1 MANVIPTFKFSRIF
15 LLSLTFL
22 IFITFIVVTIFSSFI
37 FNNSRIQQIESLYL
51 QAKSIDTLIPHI
63 DNEDINFDEIADT
76 LAITD
81 SDNNELRI
89 TIINEDWQVIGDSLV
104 EQQNLYSVELHSP
117 ENRIEIRD
125 AINNAYGTA
134 TRNSETTGEDLIYVA
149 ILRDQN
155 DLSKGIIRVALPFD
169 LSSSLFNFFIIPF
182 IILFFLVVAS
192 SSFLS
197 LNVEN
202 SIRRDLSVLLNNTQ
216 RALKGKP
223 IKEKIRRG
231 DDQLETI
238 SNTVNDISTRLNAE
252 IKQTIDQRTQ
262 FGTVLDSINQGIIIF
277 NKNYKV
283 RFANDIA
290 LEIFGKHKFF
300 LGEKIAVKQ
309 LQSINKLLKK
319 TKENLSAEA
328 EINIKDKGSDKNL
341 LLSAT
346 TMASTN
352 EYILVINDISSLR
365 KLENLRKNLLTD
377 ISHEIKTP
385 VSVIRAGSE
394 TLNSGALEDKNIAKK
409 FAKSIQDN
417 AERLSEMIDDLLE
430 LEKIEFSGLVPKK
443 KKMNVLQQT
452 NIIID
457 SLQSLM
463 YEKNIRLNNLIASE
477 HTIKTDKDSFR
488 TILSNLIAN
497 AIKYSPNG
505 STITLKSSI
514 TETDLTIEIADEG
527 YGIEKQNLKRVFD
540 RFYRTE
546 KARAHSKGTGLGLS
560 LVKQLSNR
568 LDGNVSVESKI
579 NKGSKFFVRLPQK

>member
-1 MANVIPTFKFSRIF
+1 MAKIIPTFKFSRIF

-37 FNNSRIQQIESLYL
+37 FNNSRIQQIESLYI
-51 QAKSIDTLIPHI
+51 QAKTIDTLIPQI
-63 DNEDINFDEIADT
+63 DEKDINFDEIADS
-76 LAITD
+76 LSITD
-81 SDNNELRI
+81 SDDNELRI

-104 EQQNLYSVELHSP
+104 EQQNLSNVELHSP

-125 AINNAYGTA
+125 AINSAYGSA

-169 LSSSLFNFFIIPF
+169 LSASLFNFFIIPF

-202 SIRRDLSVLLNNTQ
+202 SIRRDLSILLNNTQ

-223 IKEKIRRG
+223 IKRKIRKG
-231 DDQLETI
+231 DEQLESI
-238 SNTVNDISTRLNAE
+238 SNTVNDISNRLNAE
-252 IKQTIDQRTQ
+252 IEQTIDQRTQ
-262 FGTVLDSINQGIIIF
+262 FGTVLDSINQGVIIF
-277 NKNYKV
+277 NKNFKV

-290 LEIFGKHKFF
+290 LEIFGKHQFF
-300 LGEKIAVKQ
+300 LGEKIANKQ

-328 EINIKDKGSDKNL
+328 EMTIEAKSSDKNL

-346 TMASTN
+346 TMPSTN

-394 TLNSGALEDKNIAKK
+394 TLNSGALEDKETAKK
-409 FAKSIQDN
+409 FTQSIQDN
-417 AERLSEMIDDLLE
+417 AERLSEMIEDLLE
-430 LEKIEFSGLVPKK
+430 LEKIEFSGLVPNK
-443 KKMNVLQQT
+443 KKMNVLQQI

-463 YEKNIRLNNLIASE
+463 FEKNIQLDNLISSE
-477 HTIKTDKDSFR
+477 HVIKTDKDSFR

-497 AIKYSPNG
+497 AIKYSPDG
-505 STITLKSSI
+505 STISLKSSI
-514 TETDLTIEIADEG
+514 SATDITIEIADEG
-527 YGIEKQNLKRVFD
+527 YGIEKQNLNRVFD
-540 RFYRTE
+540 RFYRTD
-546 KARAHSKGTGLGLS
+546 KARAHTKGTGLGLS
-560 LVKQLSNR
+560 LVKQLTNR
-568 LDGNVSVESKI
+568 LGGNVSVESKI

>member
-1 MANVIPTFKFSRIF
+1 MAKIIPTFKFSRIF

-37 FNNSRIQQIESLYL
+37 FNNSRIQQIESLYI
-51 QAKSIDTLIPHI
+51 QAKTIDTLIPQI
-63 DNEDINFDEIADT
+63 DEKDINFDEIADS
-76 LAITD
+76 LSITD
-81 SDNNELRI
+81 SDDNELRI

-104 EQQNLYSVELHSP
+104 EQQNLSNVELHSP

-125 AINNAYGTA
+125 AINSAYGSA

-169 LSSSLFNFFIIPF
+169 LSASLFNFFIIPF

-202 SIRRDLSVLLNNTQ
+202 SIRRDLSILLNNTQ

-223 IKEKIRRG
+223 IKRKIRKG
-231 DDQLETI
+231 DEQLESI
-238 SNTVNDISTRLNAE
+238 SNTVNDISNRLNAE
-252 IKQTIDQRTQ
+252 IEQTIDQRTQ
-262 FGTVLDSINQGIIIF
+262 FGTVLDSINQGVIIF

-290 LEIFGKHKFF
+290 LEIFGKHQFF
-300 LGEKIAVKQ
+300 LGEKIANKQ

-328 EINIKDKGSDKNL
+328 EMTIEAKSSDKNL

-346 TMASTN
+346 TMPSTN

-394 TLNSGALEDKNIAKK
+394 TLNSGALEDKETAKK
-409 FAKSIQDN
+409 FTQSIQDN
-417 AERLSEMIDDLLE
+417 AERLSEMIEDLLE
-430 LEKIEFSGLVPKK
+430 LEKIEFSGLVPNK
-443 KKMNVLQQT
+443 KKMNVLQQI

-463 YEKNIRLNNLIASE
+463 FEKNIQLDNLISSE
-477 HTIKTDKDSFR
+477 HVIKTDKDSFR

-497 AIKYSPNG
+497 AIKYSPDG
-505 STITLKSSI
+505 STISLKSSI
-514 TETDLTIEIADEG
+514 SETDITIEIADEG

-540 RFYRTE
+540 RFYRTD
-546 KARAHSKGTGLGLS
+546 KARAHTKGTGLGLS
-560 LVKQLSNR
+560 LVKQLTNR
-568 LDGNVSVESKI
+568 LGGNVSVESKI

>member
-1 MANVIPTFKFSRIF
+1 MAKIIPTFKFSRIF

-37 FNNSRIQQIESLYL
+37 FNNSRIQQIESLYM
-51 QAKSIDTLIPHI
+51 QAKTINTLIPQI
-63 DNEDINFDEIADT
+63 DQKHINFDEIVDT
-76 LAITD
+76 LAIKD
-81 SDNNELRI
+81 SDNNELRV
-89 TIINEDWQVIGDSLV
+89 TIINENWEVIGDSLID
-104 EQQNLYSVELHSP
+104 QQMLSNVELHSP
-117 ENRIEIRD
+117 DNRIEIRD
-125 AINNAYGTA
+125 AVNSAFGSA

-169 LSSSLFNFFIIPF
+169 LSASLFNFFIIPF

-202 SIRRDLSVLLNNTQ
+202 SIRRDLSILLNNTQ
-216 RALKGKP
+216 RTLKGKP
-223 IKEKIRRG
+223 IKKKIRRG
-231 DDQLETI
+231 DEQLESI
-238 SNTVNDISTRLNAE
+238 SNTVNDISNRLNAE
-252 IKQTIDQRTQ
+252 IEQAIDQRTQ
-262 FGTVLDSINQGIIIF
+262 FGSVLDSINQGVIIF

-300 LGEKIAVKQ
+300 LGEKIVIKQ
-309 LQSINKLLKK
+309 LQTINKLLKK

-328 EINIKDKGSDKNL
+328 EMNIKDKGSDKNL

-346 TMASTN
+346 TMPSTN

-394 TLNSGALEDKNIAKK
+394 TLNSGALEDKDTAMK
-409 FAKSIQDN
+409 FTRSIQDN
-417 AERLSEMIDDLLE
+417 AERLSEMIEDLLE
-430 LEKIEFSGLVPKK
+430 LEKIEFSGLVPNK
-443 KKMNVLQQT
+443 KKMNVLQEI

-457 SLQSLM
+457 SLQSLIF
-463 YEKNIRLNNLIASE
+463 EKNLLINNTISSE
-477 HTIKTDKDSFR
+477 NIIKTDKDSFR
-488 TILSNLIAN
+488 TIFSNLIAN
-497 AIKYSPNG
+497 AIKYSPDG
-505 STITLKSSI
+505 STITLKSS
-514 TETDLTIEIADEG
+514 TSDTDITIEIADEG

-540 RFYRTE
+540 RFYRTD
-546 KARAHSKGTGLGLS
+546 KARAHTKGTGLGLS
-560 LVKQLSNR
+560 LVKQLTNR
-568 LDGNVSVESKI
+568 LGGNVSVESKI
-579 NKGSKFFVRLPQK
+579 NKGSNFFVRLPQK

>member
-1 MANVIPTFKFSRIF
+1 MAKIIPTFKFSRIF

-37 FNNSRIQQIESLYL
+37 FNNSRIQQIESLYI
-51 QAKSIDTLIPHI
+51 QAKTIDTLIPQI
-63 DNEDINFDEIADT
+63 DEKDINFDEIADS
-76 LAITD
+76 LSITD
-81 SDNNELRI
+81 SDDNELRI

-104 EQQNLYSVELHSP
+104 EQQNLSNVELHSP

-125 AINNAYGTA
+125 AINSAYGSA

-169 LSSSLFNFFIIPF
+169 LSASLFNFFIIPF

-202 SIRRDLSVLLNNTQ
+202 SIRRDLSILLNNTQ

-223 IKEKIRRG
+223 IKRKIRKG
-231 DDQLETI
+231 DEQLESI
-238 SNTVNDISTRLNAE
+238 SNTVNDISNRLNAE
-252 IKQTIDQRTQ
+252 IEQTIDQRTQ
-262 FGTVLDSINQGIIIF
+262 FGTVLDSINQGVIIF

-290 LEIFGKHKFF
+290 LEIFGKHQFF
-300 LGEKIAVKQ
+300 LGEKIANKQ

-328 EINIKDKGSDKNL
+328 EMTIKDKSSDKNL

-346 TMASTN
+346 TMPSTN

-394 TLNSGALEDKNIAKK
+394 TLNSGALEDKETAKK
-409 FAKSIQDN
+409 FTQSIQDN
-417 AERLSEMIDDLLE
+417 AERLSEMIEDLLE
-430 LEKIEFSGLVPKK
+430 LEKIEFSGLVPNK
-443 KKMNVLQQT
+443 KKMNVLQQI

-463 YEKNIRLNNLIASE
+463 FEKNIQLDNLISSE
-477 HTIKTDKDSFR
+477 HVIKTDKDSFR

-497 AIKYSPNG
+497 AIKYSPDG
-505 STITLKSSI
+505 STISLKSSI
-514 TETDLTIEIADEG
+514 SETDITIEIADEG
-527 YGIEKQNLKRVFD
+527 YGIEKQNLNRVFD
-540 RFYRTE
+540 RFYRTD
-546 KARAHSKGTGLGLS
+546 KARAHTKGTGLGLS
-560 LVKQLSNR
+560 LVKQLTNR
-568 LDGNVSVESKI
+568 LGGNVSVESKI

>member
-1 MANVIPTFKFSRIF
+1 MAKIIPTFKFSRIF

-37 FNNSRIQQIESLYL
+37 FNNSRIQQIESLYI
-51 QAKSIDTLIPHI
+51 QAKTIDTLIPQI
-63 DNEDINFDEIADT
+63 DEKDINFDEIADS
-76 LAITD
+76 LSITD
-81 SDNNELRI
+81 SDDNELRI

-104 EQQNLYSVELHSP
+104 EQQNLSNVELHSP

-125 AINNAYGTA
+125 AINSAYGSA

-169 LSSSLFNFFIIPF
+169 LSASLFNFFIIPF

-202 SIRRDLSVLLNNTQ
+202 SIRRDLSILLNNTQ

-223 IKEKIRRG
+223 IKRKIRKG
-231 DDQLETI
+231 DEQLESI
-238 SNTVNDISTRLNAE
+238 SNTVNDISNRLNAE
-252 IKQTIDQRTQ
+252 IEQTIDQRTQ
-262 FGTVLDSINQGIIIF
+262 FGTVLDSINQGVIIF

-290 LEIFGKHKFF
+290 LEIFGKHQFF
-300 LGEKIAVKQ
+300 LGEKIANKQ

-328 EINIKDKGSDKNL
+328 EMNIKTKSSDKNL

-346 TMASTN
+346 TMPSTN

-394 TLNSGALEDKNIAKK
+394 TLNSGALEDKETAKK
-409 FAKSIQDN
+409 FTQSIQDN
-417 AERLSEMIDDLLE
+417 AERLSEMIEDLLE
-430 LEKIEFSGLVPKK
+430 LEKIEFSGLVPNK
-443 KKMNVLQQT
+443 KKMNVLQQI

-463 YEKNIRLNNLIASE
+463 FEKNIQLDNLISSE
-477 HTIKTDKDSFR
+477 HVIKTDKDSFR

-497 AIKYSPNG
+497 AIKYSPDG
-505 STITLKSSI
+505 STISLKSSI
-514 TETDLTIEIADEG
+514 SETDITIEIADEG
-527 YGIEKQNLKRVFD
+527 YGIEKQNLNRVFD
-540 RFYRTE
+540 RFYRTD
-546 KARAHSKGTGLGLS
+546 KARAHTKGTGLGLS
-560 LVKQLSNR
+560 LVKQLTNR
-568 LDGNVSVESKI
+568 LGGNVSVESKI

>member
-1 MANVIPTFKFSRIF
+1 MAKIIPTFKFSRIF

-37 FNNSRIQQIESLYL
+37 FNNSRIQQIESLYI
-51 QAKSIDTLIPHI
+51 QAKTIDTLIPQI
-63 DNEDINFDEIADT
+63 DEKDINFDEIADS
-76 LAITD
+76 LSITD
-81 SDNNELRI
+81 SDDNELRI
-89 TIINEDWQVIGDSLV
+89 TIINENWQVIGDSLV
-104 EQQNLYSVELHSP
+104 EQQNLSNVELHSP

-125 AINNAYGTA
+125 AINSAYGSA

-169 LSSSLFNFFIIPF
+169 LSASLFNFFIIPF

-202 SIRRDLSVLLNNTQ
+202 SIRRDLSILLNNTQ

-223 IKEKIRRG
+223 IKRKIRKG
-231 DDQLETI
+231 DEQLESI
-238 SNTVNDISTRLNAE
+238 SNTVNDISNRLNAE
-252 IKQTIDQRTQ
+252 IEQTIDQRTQ
-262 FGTVLDSINQGIIIF
+262 FGTVLDSINQGVIIF

-290 LEIFGKHKFF
+290 LEIFGKHQFF
-300 LGEKIAVKQ
+300 LGEKIANKQ

-328 EINIKDKGSDKNL
+328 EMTIKAKSSDKNL

-346 TMASTN
+346 TMPSTN

-394 TLNSGALEDKNIAKK
+394 TLNSGALEDKETAKK
-409 FAKSIQDN
+409 FTQSIQDN
-417 AERLSEMIDDLLE
+417 AERLSEMIEDLLE
-430 LEKIEFSGLVPKK
+430 LEKIEFSGLVPNK
-443 KKMNVLQQT
+443 KKMNVLQQI

-463 YEKNIRLNNLIASE
+463 FEKNIQLDNLISSE
-477 HTIKTDKDSFR
+477 HVIKTDKDSFR

-497 AIKYSPNG
+497 AIKYSPDG
-505 STITLKSSI
+505 STISLKSTIS
-514 TETDLTIEIADEG
+514 ETYITIEIADEG
-527 YGIEKQNLKRVFD
+527 YGIEKQNLNRVFD
-540 RFYRTE
+540 RFYRTD
-546 KARAHSKGTGLGLS
+546 KARAHTKGTGLGLS
-560 LVKQLSNR
+560 LVKQLTNR
-568 LDGNVSVESKI
+568 LGGNVSVESKI

>member
-117 ENRIEIRD
+117 ENRIEIKD

-497 AIKYSPNG
+497 AIKYSPDG

>member
-1 MANVIPTFKFSRIF
+1 MAKIIPTFKFSRIF

-37 FNNSRIQQIESLYL
+37 FNNSRIQQIESLYI
-51 QAKSIDTLIPHI
+51 QAKTIDTLIPQI
-63 DNEDINFDEIADT
+63 DEKDINFDEIADS
-76 LAITD
+76 LSITD
-81 SDNNELRI
+81 SDDNELRI

-104 EQQNLYSVELHSP
+104 EQQNLSNVELHSP

-125 AINNAYGTA
+125 AINSAYGSA

-169 LSSSLFNFFIIPF
+169 LSASLFNFFIIPF

-202 SIRRDLSVLLNNTQ
+202 SIRRDLSILLNNTQ

-223 IKEKIRRG
+223 IKRKIRKG
-231 DDQLETI
+231 DEQLESI
-238 SNTVNDISTRLNAE
+238 SNTVNDISNRLNAE
-252 IKQTIDQRTQ
+252 IEQTIDQRTQ
-262 FGTVLDSINQGIIIF
+262 FGTVLDSINQGVIIF

-290 LEIFGKHKFF
+290 LEIFGKHQFF
-300 LGEKIAVKQ
+300 LGEKIANKQ

-328 EINIKDKGSDKNL
+328 EMTIKDKSSDKNL

-346 TMASTN
+346 TMPSTN

-394 TLNSGALEDKNIAKK
+394 TLNSGALEDKETAKK
-409 FAKSIQDN
+409 FTQSIQDN
-417 AERLSEMIDDLLE
+417 AERLSEMIEDLLE
-430 LEKIEFSGLVPKK
+430 LEKIEFSGLVPNK
-443 KKMNVLQQT
+443 KKMNVLQQI

-463 YEKNIRLNNLIASE
+463 FEKNIQLDNLISSE
-477 HTIKTDKDSFR
+477 HVIKTDKDSFR

-505 STITLKSSI
+505 SRISLKSSI
-514 TETDLTIEIADEG
+514 SETDITIEIADEG
-527 YGIEKQNLKRVFD
+527 YGIEKQNLDRVFD
-540 RFYRTE
+540 RFYRTD
-546 KARAHSKGTGLGLS
+546 KARAHTKGTGLGLS
-560 LVKQLSNR
+560 LVKQLTNR
-568 LDGNVSVESKI
+568 LGGNVSVESKI

>member
-1 MANVIPTFKFSRIF
+1 MAKIIPTFKFSRIF

-37 FNNSRIQQIESLYL
+37 FNNSRIQQIESLYI
-51 QAKSIDTLIPHI
+51 QAKTIDTLIPQI
-63 DNEDINFDEIADT
+63 DEKDINFDEIADS
-76 LAITD
+76 LSITD
-81 SDNNELRI
+81 SDDNELRI

-104 EQQNLYSVELHSP
+104 EQQNLSNVELHSP

-125 AINNAYGTA
+125 AINSAYGSA

-169 LSSSLFNFFIIPF
+169 LSASLFNFFIIPF

-202 SIRRDLSVLLNNTQ
+202 SIRRDLSILLNNTQ

-223 IKEKIRRG
+223 IKRKIRKG
-231 DDQLETI
+231 DEQLESI
-238 SNTVNDISTRLNAE
+238 SNTVNDISNRLNAE
-252 IKQTIDQRTQ
+252 IEQTIDQRTQ
-262 FGTVLDSINQGIIIF
+262 FGTVLDSINQGVIIF

-290 LEIFGKHKFF
+290 LEIFGKHQFF
-300 LGEKIAVKQ
+300 LGEKIANKQ

-328 EINIKDKGSDKNL
+328 EMTIKTESSDKNL

-346 TMASTN
+346 TMPSTN

-394 TLNSGALEDKNIAKK
+394 TLNSGALEDKETAKK
-409 FAKSIQDN
+409 FTQSIQDN
-417 AERLSEMIDDLLE
+417 AERLSEMIEDLLE
-430 LEKIEFSGLVPKK
+430 LEKIEFSGLVPNK
-443 KKMNVLQQT
+443 KKMNVLQQI

-463 YEKNIRLNNLIASE
+463 FEKNIQLDNLISSE
-477 HTIKTDKDSFR
+477 HVIKTDKDSFR

-497 AIKYSPNG
+497 AIKYSPDG
-505 STITLKSSI
+505 STISLKSFIS
-514 TETDLTIEIADEG
+514 ETDITIEIADEG
-527 YGIEKQNLKRVFD
+527 YGIEKQNLNIVFD
-540 RFYRTE
+540 RFYRTD
-546 KARAHSKGTGLGLS
+546 KARAHTKGTGLGLS
-560 LVKQLSNR
+560 LVKQLTNR
-568 LDGNVSVESKI
+568 LGGNVSVESKI

>member
-1 MANVIPTFKFSRIF
+1 MAKIIPTFKFSRIF

-37 FNNSRIQQIESLYL
+37 FNNSRIQQIESLYI
-51 QAKSIDTLIPHI
+51 QAKTIDTLIPQI
-63 DNEDINFDEIADT
+63 DEKDINFDEIADS
-76 LAITD
+76 LSITD
-81 SDNNELRI
+81 SDDNELRI
-89 TIINEDWQVIGDSLV
+89 TIINEDWQVIGDSLI
-104 EQQNLYSVELHSP
+104 EQQNLSNVELHSP

-125 AINNAYGTA
+125 AINSAYGSA

-169 LSSSLFNFFIIPF
+169 LSASLFNFFIIPF

-202 SIRRDLSVLLNNTQ
+202 SIRRDLSILLNNTQ

-223 IKEKIRRG
+223 IKRKISKG
-231 DDQLETI
+231 DVQLESI
-238 SNTVNDISTRLNAE
+238 SNTVNDISNRLNAE
-252 IKQTIDQRTQ
+252 IEQTIDQRTQ
-262 FGTVLDSINQGIIIF
+262 FGTVLDSINQGVIIF

-290 LEIFGKHKFF
+290 LEIFGKHQFF
-300 LGEKIAVKQ
+300 LGEKIANKQ

-328 EINIKDKGSDKNL
+328 EMTIKAKSSDKNL

-346 TMASTN
+346 TMPSTN

-385 VSVIRAGSE
+385 VSVIRAASE
-394 TLNSGALEDKNIAKK
+394 TLNSGALEDKETAKK
-409 FAKSIQDN
+409 FTQSIQDN
-417 AERLSEMIDDLLE
+417 AERLSEMIEDLLE
-430 LEKIEFSGLVPKK
+430 LEKIEFSGLVPNK
-443 KKMNVLQQT
+443 KKMNVLQQI

-463 YEKNIRLNNLIASE
+463 FEKNIQLDNLISSE
-477 HTIKTDKDSFR
+477 HVIKTDKDSFR

-497 AIKYSPNG
+497 AIKYSPDG
-505 STITLKSSI
+505 STISLKSSI
-514 TETDLTIEIADEG
+514 SETDITIEIADEG
-527 YGIEKQNLKRVFD
+527 YGIEKQNLNRVFD
-540 RFYRTE
+540 RFYRTD
-546 KARAHSKGTGLGLS
+546 KARAHIKGTGLGLS
-560 LVKQLSNR
+560 LVKQLTNR
-568 LDGNVSVESKI
+568 LGGNVSVESKI

>member
-117 ENRIEIRD
+117 ENRIEIKD

-497 AIKYSPNG
+497 AIKYSPDG

-560 LVKQLSNR
+560 LVKQLTTR
-568 LDGNVSVESKI
+568 LGGNVSVESKI
-579 NKGSKFFVRLPQK
+579 NKGSNFFVRLPQK

>member
-1 MANVIPTFKFSRIF
+1 MAKIIPTFKFSRIF

-37 FNNSRIQQIESLYL
+37 FNNSRIQQIESLYI
-51 QAKSIDTLIPHI
+51 QAKTIDTLIPQI
-63 DNEDINFDEIADT
+63 DEKDINFDEIADS
-76 LAITD
+76 LSITD
-81 SDNNELRI
+81 SDDNELRI

-104 EQQNLYSVELHSP
+104 EQQNLSNVELHSP

-125 AINNAYGTA
+125 AINSAYGSA

-169 LSSSLFNFFIIPF
+169 LSASLFNFFIIPF

-202 SIRRDLSVLLNNTQ
+202 SIRRDLSILLNNTQ

-223 IKEKIRRG
+223 IKRKIRKG
-231 DDQLETI
+231 DEQLESI
-238 SNTVNDISTRLNAE
+238 SNTVNDISNRLNAE
-252 IKQTIDQRTQ
+252 IEQTIDQRTQ
-262 FGTVLDSINQGIIIF
+262 FGTVLDSINQGVIIF

-290 LEIFGKHKFF
+290 LEIFGKHQFF
-300 LGEKIAVKQ
+300 LGEKIANKQ

-328 EINIKDKGSDKNL
+328 EMTIKAKNSDKNL

-346 TMASTN
+346 TMPSTN

-394 TLNSGALEDKNIAKK
+394 TLNSGALEDKETAKK
-409 FAKSIQDN
+409 FTQSIQDN
-417 AERLSEMIDDLLE
+417 AERLSEMIEDLLE
-430 LEKIEFSGLVPKK
+430 LEKIEFSGLVPNK
-443 KKMNVLQQT
+443 KKMNVLQQI

-463 YEKNIRLNNLIASE
+463 FEKNIQLDNLISSE
-477 HTIKTDKDSFR
+477 HVIKTDKDSFR

-497 AIKYSPNG
+497 AIKYSPDG
-505 STITLKSSI
+505 SMISLKSSI
-514 TETDLTIEIADEG
+514 SETDITIEIADEG
-527 YGIEKQNLKRVFD
+527 YGIEKQNLNRVFD
-540 RFYRTE
+540 RFYRTD
-546 KARAHSKGTGLGLS
+546 KARAHTKGTGLGLS
-560 LVKQLSNR
+560 LVKQLTNR
-568 LDGNVSVESKI
+568 LGGNVSVESKI

>member
-1 MANVIPTFKFSRIF
+1 MAKIIPTFKFSRIF

-37 FNNSRIQQIESLYL
+37 FNNSRIQQIESLYI
-51 QAKSIDTLIPHI
+51 QAKTIDTLIPQI
-63 DNEDINFDEIADT
+63 DEKDINFDEIADS
-76 LAITD
+76 LSITD
-81 SDNNELRI
+81 SDDNELRI
-89 TIINEDWQVIGDSLV
+89 TIINKDWQVIGDSLV
-104 EQQNLYSVELHSP
+104 EQQNLSNVELHSP

-125 AINNAYGTA
+125 AINSAYGSA

-169 LSSSLFNFFIIPF
+169 LSASLFNFFIIPF

-202 SIRRDLSVLLNNTQ
+202 SIRRDLSILLNNTQ

-223 IKEKIRRG
+223 IKRKIRKG
-231 DDQLETI
+231 DEQLESI
-238 SNTVNDISTRLNAE
+238 SNTVNDISNRLNAE
-252 IKQTIDQRTQ
+252 IEQTIDQRTQ
-262 FGTVLDSINQGIIIF
+262 FGTVLDSINQGVIIF

-290 LEIFGKHKFF
+290 LEIFGKHQFF
-300 LGEKIAVKQ
+300 LGEKIANKQ

-328 EINIKDKGSDKNL
+328 EMTIKTKSSDKNL
-341 LLSAT
+341 FLSAT
-346 TMASTN
+346 TMPSTN

-394 TLNSGALEDKNIAKK
+394 TLNSGALEDKETAKK
-409 FAKSIQDN
+409 FTQSIQDN
-417 AERLSEMIDDLLE
+417 AERLSEMIEDLLE
-430 LEKIEFSGLVPKK
+430 LEKIEFSGLVPNK
-443 KKMNVLQQT
+443 KKMNVLQQI

-463 YEKNIRLNNLIASE
+463 FEKNIQLDNLISSE
-477 HTIKTDKDSFR
+477 HVIKTDKDSFR

-497 AIKYSPNG
+497 AIKYSPDG
-505 STITLKSSI
+505 STISLKSSI
-514 TETDLTIEIADEG
+514 SETDITIEIADEG
-527 YGIEKQNLKRVFD
+527 YGIEKQNLNRVFD
-540 RFYRTE
+540 RFYRTD
-546 KARAHSKGTGLGLS
+546 KARAHTKGTGLGLS
-560 LVKQLSNR
+560 LVKQLTNR
-568 LDGNVSVESKI
+568 LGGNVSVESKI

>member
-1 MANVIPTFKFSRIF
+1 MAKIIPTFKFSRIF

-37 FNNSRIQQIESLYL
+37 FNNSRIQQIESLYI
-51 QAKSIDTLIPHI
+51 QAKTIDTLIPQI
-63 DNEDINFDEIADT
+63 DEKDINFDEIADS
-76 LAITD
+76 LSITD

-89 TIINEDWQVIGDSLV
+89 TIINKDWQVIGDSLV
-104 EQQNLYSVELHSP
+104 EQQNLSNVELHSP

-125 AINNAYGTA
+125 AINSAYGSA

-169 LSSSLFNFFIIPF
+169 LSASLFNFFIIPF

-202 SIRRDLSVLLNNTQ
+202 SIRRDLSILLNNTQ

-223 IKEKIRRG
+223 IKRKIRKG
-231 DDQLETI
+231 DEQLESI
-238 SNTVNDISTRLNAE
+238 SNTVNDISNRLNAE
-252 IKQTIDQRTQ
+252 IEQTIDQRTQ
-262 FGTVLDSINQGIIIF
+262 FGTVLDSINQGVIIF

-290 LEIFGKHKFF
+290 LEIFGKHQFF
-300 LGEKIAVKQ
+300 LGEKIANKQ

-328 EINIKDKGSDKNL
+328 EMTIKAKSSDKNL

-346 TMASTN
+346 TMPSTN

-394 TLNSGALEDKNIAKK
+394 TLNSGALEDKETAKK
-409 FAKSIQDN
+409 FTQSIQDN
-417 AERLSEMIDDLLE
+417 AERLSEMIEDLLE
-430 LEKIEFSGLVPKK
+430 LEKIEFSGLVPNK
-443 KKMNVLQQT
+443 KKMNVLQQI

-463 YEKNIRLNNLIASE
+463 FEKNIQLDNLISSE
-477 HTIKTDKDSFR
+477 HVIKTDKDSFR

-497 AIKYSPNG
+497 AIKYSPDG
-505 STITLKSSI
+505 STISLKSSI
-514 TETDLTIEIADEG
+514 SKTDITIEIADEG
-527 YGIEKQNLKRVFD
+527 YGIEKQNLNRVFD
-540 RFYRTE
+540 RFYRTD
-546 KARAHSKGTGLGLS
+546 KARAHTKGTGLGLS
-560 LVKQLSNR
+560 LVKQLTNR
-568 LDGNVSVESKI
+568 LGGNVSVESKI

>member
-89 TIINEDWQVIGDSLV
+89 TIITEDWQVIGDSLV

-497 AIKYSPNG
+497 AIKYSPDG

>member
-22 IFITFIVVTIFSSFI
+22 IFITFIVVTLFSSFI

-497 AIKYSPNG
+497 AIKYSPDG

>member
-1 MANVIPTFKFSRIF
+1 MAKIIPTFKFSRIF

-37 FNNSRIQQIESLYL
+37 FNNSRIQQIESLYI
-51 QAKSIDTLIPHI
+51 QAKTIDTLIPQI
-63 DNEDINFDEIADT
+63 DEKDINFDEIADS
-76 LAITD
+76 LSITD
-81 SDNNELRI
+81 SDDNELRI

-104 EQQNLYSVELHSP
+104 DQQNLSNVELHSP

-125 AINNAYGTA
+125 AINSAYGSA

-155 DLSKGIIRVALPFD
+155 DLSKGIIRVVLPFD
-169 LSSSLFNFFIIPF
+169 LSASLFNFFIIPF

-202 SIRRDLSVLLNNTQ
+202 SIRRDLSILLNNTQ

-223 IKEKIRRG
+223 IKRKIRKG
-231 DDQLETI
+231 DEQLESI
-238 SNTVNDISTRLNAE
+238 SNTVNDISNRLNAE
-252 IKQTIDQRTQ
+252 IEQTIDQRTQ
-262 FGTVLDSINQGIIIF
+262 FGTVLDSINQGVIIF

-290 LEIFGKHKFF
+290 LEIFGKHQFF
-300 LGEKIAVKQ
+300 LGEKIANKQ

-328 EINIKDKGSDKNL
+328 EMTIKTKSSDKNL

-346 TMASTN
+346 TMPSTN

-394 TLNSGALEDKNIAKK
+394 TLNSGALEDKETAKK
-409 FAKSIQDN
+409 FTQSIQDN
-417 AERLSEMIDDLLE
+417 AERLSEMIEDLLE
-430 LEKIEFSGLVPKK
+430 LEKIEFSGLVPNK
-443 KKMNVLQQT
+443 KKMNVLQQI

-463 YEKNIRLNNLIASE
+463 FEKNIQLDNLISSE
-477 HTIKTDKDSFR
+477 HVIKTDKDSFR

-505 STITLKSSI
+505 STISLKSSI
-514 TETDLTIEIADEG
+514 SETDITIEIADEG
-527 YGIEKQNLKRVFD
+527 YGIEKQNLNRVFD
-540 RFYRTE
+540 RFYRTD
-546 KARAHSKGTGLGLS
+546 KARAHTKGTGLGLS
-560 LVKQLSNR
+560 LVKQLTNR

>member
-63 DNEDINFDEIADT
+63 DNEDINFDEIADM

-117 ENRIEIRD
+117 ENRIEIKD

-262 FGTVLDSINQGIIIF
+262 FGSVLDSINQGIIIF

-497 AIKYSPNG
+497 AIKYSPDG

>member
-1 MANVIPTFKFSRIF
+1 MAKIIPTFKFSRIF

-37 FNNSRIQQIESLYL
+37 FNNSRIQQIESLYI
-51 QAKSIDTLIPHI
+51 QAKTIDTLIPQI
-63 DNEDINFDEIADT
+63 DEKDINFDEIADS
-76 LAITD
+76 LSITD
-81 SDNNELRI
+81 SDDNELRI

-104 EQQNLYSVELHSP
+104 EQQNLANVELHSP

-125 AINNAYGTA
+125 AINSAYGSA

-169 LSSSLFNFFIIPF
+169 LSASLFNFFIIPF

-202 SIRRDLSVLLNNTQ
+202 SIRRDLSILLNNTQ

-223 IKEKIRRG
+223 IKRKIRKG
-231 DDQLETI
+231 DEQLESI
-238 SNTVNDISTRLNAE
+238 SNTVNDISNRLNAE
-252 IKQTIDQRTQ
+252 IEQTIDQRTQ
-262 FGTVLDSINQGIIIF
+262 FGTVLDSINQGVIIF

-290 LEIFGKHKFF
+290 LEIFGKHQFF
-300 LGEKIAVKQ
+300 LGEKIANKQ

-328 EINIKDKGSDKNL
+328 EMTIKAKSSDKNL

-346 TMASTN
+346 TMPSTN

-394 TLNSGALEDKNIAKK
+394 TLNSGALEDKETAKK
-409 FAKSIQDN
+409 FTQSIQDN
-417 AERLSEMIDDLLE
+417 AERLSEMIEDLLE
-430 LEKIEFSGLVPKK
+430 LEKIEFSGLVPNK
-443 KKMNVLQQT
+443 KKMNVLQQI

-463 YEKNIRLNNLIASE
+463 FEKNIQLDNLISSE
-477 HTIKTDKDSFR
+477 HVIKTDKDSFR

-497 AIKYSPNG
+497 AIKYSPDG
-505 STITLKSSI
+505 STISLKSSI
-514 TETDLTIEIADEG
+514 SETDITIEIADEG
-527 YGIEKQNLKRVFD
+527 YGIEKQNLNRVFD
-540 RFYRTE
+540 RFYRTD
-546 KARAHSKGTGLGLS
+546 KARAHTKGTGLGLS
-560 LVKQLSNR
+560 LVKQLTNR
-568 LDGNVSVESKI
+568 LGGNVSVESKI

>member
-63 DNEDINFDEIADT
+63 DNEDINFDEIADM

-117 ENRIEIRD
+117 ENRIEIKD

-497 AIKYSPNG
+497 AIKYSPDG

>member
-497 AIKYSPNG
+497 AIKYSPDG

-560 LVKQLSNR
+560 LVKQLTTR
-568 LDGNVSVESKI
+568 LGGNVSVESKI
-579 NKGSKFFVRLPQK
+579 NKGSNFFVRLPQK

>member
-497 AIKYSPNG
+497 AIKYSPDG

-560 LVKQLSNR
+560 LVKQLTTR
-568 LDGNVSVESKI
+568 LGGNVSVESKI

>member
-63 DNEDINFDEIADT
+63 DNEDINFDEIADM

-231 DDQLETI
+231 DDQLESI

-497 AIKYSPNG
+497 AIKYSPDG

>member
-104 EQQNLYSVELHSP
+104 EQQNLFSVELHSP
-117 ENRIEIRD
+117 ENRIEIKD

-497 AIKYSPNG
+497 AIKYSPDG

>member
-1 MANVIPTFKFSRIF
+1 MAKIIPTFKFSRIF

-37 FNNSRIQQIESLYL
+37 FNNSRIQQIESLYI
-51 QAKSIDTLIPHI
+51 QAKTIDTLIPQI
-63 DNEDINFDEIADT
+63 DKEDINFDEIADS
-76 LAITD
+76 LSITD

-89 TIINEDWQVIGDSLV
+89 TIINEEWQVIGDSLV
-104 EQQNLYSVELHSP
+104 EQQNLSKVELHSP

-125 AINNAYGTA
+125 AIKSAYGSA

-169 LSSSLFNFFIIPF
+169 LSASLFNFFIIPF

-202 SIRRDLSVLLNNTQ
+202 SIRRDLSILLNNTQ

-223 IKEKIRRG
+223 IKRKIRKG
-231 DDQLETI
+231 DEQLESI
-238 SNTVNDISTRLNAE
+238 SNTVNDISNRLNAE
-252 IKQTIDQRTQ
+252 IEQTIDQRTQ
-262 FGTVLDSINQGIIIF
+262 FGTVLDSINQGVIIF

-290 LEIFGKHKFF
+290 LEIFGKHQFF
-300 LGEKIAVKQ
+300 LGEKIANKQ

-328 EINIKDKGSDKNL
+328 EMTIKTKSSDKNL

-346 TMASTN
+346 TMPSTN

-394 TLNSGALEDKNIAKK
+394 TLNSGALEDKETAKK
-409 FAKSIQDN
+409 FTQSIQDN
-417 AERLSEMIDDLLE
+417 AERLSEMIEDLLE
-430 LEKIEFSGLVPKK
+430 LEKIEFSGLVPNK
-443 KKMNVLQQT
+443 KKMNVLQQI

-463 YEKNIRLNNLIASE
+463 FEKNIQLDNLISSE
-477 HTIKTDKDSFR
+477 HVIKTDKDSFR

-497 AIKYSPNG
+497 AIKYSPDG
-505 STITLKSSI
+505 STISLKSSI
-514 TETDLTIEIADEG
+514 SETDITIEIADEG
-527 YGIEKQNLKRVFD
+527 YGIEKQNLNRVFD
-540 RFYRTE
+540 RFYRTD
-546 KARAHSKGTGLGLS
+546 KARAHTKGTGLGLS
-560 LVKQLSNR
+560 LVKQLTNR
-568 LDGNVSVESKI
+568 LGGNVSVESKI

>member
-1 MANVIPTFKFSRIF
+1 MAKIIPTFKFSRIF

-37 FNNSRIQQIESLYL
+37 FNNSRIQQIESLYI
-51 QAKSIDTLIPHI
+51 QAKTIDTLIPQI
-63 DNEDINFDEIADT
+63 DEKDINFDEIADS
-76 LAITD
+76 LSITD
-81 SDNNELRI
+81 SDDNELRI

-104 EQQNLYSVELHSP
+104 EQQNLSNVELHSP

-125 AINNAYGTA
+125 AINSAYGSA

-169 LSSSLFNFFIIPF
+169 LSASLFNFFIIPF

-202 SIRRDLSVLLNNTQ
+202 SIRRDLSILLNNTQ

-223 IKEKIRRG
+223 IKRKIRKG
-231 DDQLETI
+231 DEQLESI
-238 SNTVNDISTRLNAE
+238 SNTVNDISNRLNAE
-252 IKQTIDQRTQ
+252 IEQTIDQRTQ
-262 FGTVLDSINQGIIIF
+262 FGTVLDSINQGVIIF

-290 LEIFGKHKFF
+290 LEIFGKHQFF
-300 LGEKIAVKQ
+300 LGEKIANKQ

-328 EINIKDKGSDKNL
+328 EMTIKAKSSDKNL

-346 TMASTN
+346 TMPSTN

-394 TLNSGALEDKNIAKK
+394 TLNSGALEDKETAKK
-409 FAKSIQDN
+409 FTQSIQDN
-417 AERLSEMIDDLLE
+417 AERLSEMIEDLLE
-430 LEKIEFSGLVPKK
+430 LEKIEFGGLVPNK
-443 KKMNVLQQT
+443 KKMNVLQQI

-463 YEKNIRLNNLIASE
+463 FEKNIQLDNLISSE
-477 HTIKTDKDSFR
+477 HVIKTDKDSFR

-497 AIKYSPNG
+497 AIKYSPDG
-505 STITLKSSI
+505 STISLKSSI
-514 TETDLTIEIADEG
+514 SETDITIEIADEG
-527 YGIEKQNLKRVFD
+527 YGIEKQNLNRVFD
-540 RFYRTE
+540 RFYRTD
-546 KARAHSKGTGLGLS
+546 KARAHTKGTGLGLS
-560 LVKQLSNR
+560 LVKQLTNR
-568 LDGNVSVESKI
+568 LGGNVSVESKI

>member
-1 MANVIPTFKFSRIF
+1 MAKIIPTFKFSRIF

-37 FNNSRIQQIESLYL
+37 FNNSRIQQIESLYM
-51 QAKSIDTLIPHI
+51 QAKTIDTLIPQI
-63 DNEDINFDEIADT
+63 DQKDINFDEIADT

-89 TIINEDWQVIGDSLV
+89 TIINENWEVIGDSLV
-104 EQQNLYSVELHSP
+104 DQQMLSGVELHSP

-125 AINNAYGTA
+125 AVNSAFGSA
-134 TRNSETTGEDLIYVA
+134 TRNSDTTGEDLIYVA
-149 ILRDQN
+149 ILRDKG
-155 DLSKGIIRVALPFD
+155 DLSKGVIRVALPFD
-169 LSSSLFNFFIIPF
+169 LSASLFNFFIIPF

-223 IKEKIRRG
+223 IKRQIRRG
-231 DDQLETI
+231 DEQLESI
-238 SNTVNDISTRLNAE
+238 SNTVNDISNRLNAE
-252 IKQTIDQRTQ
+252 IEQTIDQRTQ
-262 FGTVLDSINQGIIIF
+262 FGSVLDSINQGVIIF

-300 LGEKIAVKQ
+300 LGEKIAIKQ

-319 TKENLSAEA
+319 TKENLSAEV
-328 EINIKDKGSDKNL
+328 EMNIKNRGSDKNL

-346 TMASTN
+346 TMPSTN

-394 TLNSGALEDKNIAKK
+394 TLNSGALDDKNIAMK
-409 FAKSIQDN
+409 FTKSIQDN

-430 LEKIEFSGLVPKK
+430 LEKIEFSGLVPNK
-443 KKMNVLQQT
+443 KKMNVLGQT

-457 SLQSLM
+457 SLQSLIF
-463 YEKNIRLNNLIASE
+463 EKNILLNNTISPE

-488 TILSNLIAN
+488 TILSNLISN
-497 AIKYSPNG
+497 AIKYSPDR
-505 STITLKSSI
+505 SMITLRASTS
-514 TETDLTIEIADEG
+514 ETDITIEIADEG
-527 YGIEKQNLKRVFD
+527 YGIEKQNLKRIFD
-540 RFYRTE
+540 RFYRTD
-546 KARAHSKGTGLGLS
+546 KARAHTKGTGLGLS
-560 LVKQLSNR
+560 LVKQLTNR
-568 LDGNVSVESKI
+568 LGGDVSVESKI